1 MQEQMVGQNI
11 IITERLS
18 ALRQLGRNALRGKW
32 KSATV
37 AIMIV
42 IMCVYLPA
50 LILNEIIGYKAGNY
64 LLNWG
69 PFKLY
74 YESHPEAYTQYSND
88 LSSFSPLA
96 SLYILLIAGAFMLG
110 VSLFFLAS
118 FRGHDVASKDVF
130 LGFERF
136 GKALGLMLFQ
146 SLFVFLWSCLFLI
159 PGIIAAI
166 RYSQAFFIL
175 ADDPEKPIRQ
185 CMDESKAMMRGNK
198 AKYFLLNLSFIGW
211 ILLASIPAG
220 LISGIAQ
227 TMSDSPAVGIC
238 VSVIGYLL
246 LAPVYAY
253 MYSTVAGFYEIL
265 AGHLIK
271 ETVPMPITADQID
284 VEAPVEEIEEVIESE
299 EEAEKLSEEPE
310 KLVENTENPDEI
322 VDETKNGEDE

>member
-1 MQEQMVGQNI
+1 MHEQMVGQNI

-32 KSATV
+32 KSATI
-37 AIMIV
+37 AILIL
-42 IMCVYLPA
+42 IMCIYAPA
-50 LILNEIIGYKAGNY
+50 LILNEIIGFNAGNY

-69 PFKLY
+69 PFKIG
-74 YESHPEAYTQYSND
+74 YESNPEVYTQYSND
-88 LSSFSPLA
+88 LSNFSPLG
-96 SLYILLIAGAFMLG
+96 SLYVLLITGAFMLG

-118 FRGHDVASKDVF
+118 FRGHEVAPKDVF

-136 GKALGLMLFQ
+136 GKAMGLFLFQ
-146 SLFVFLWSCLFLI
+146 TLFITLWSCLFLI

-211 ILLASIPAG
+211 VLLASIPAG

-227 TMSDSPAVGIC
+227 TMSNSPAVGIC
-238 VSVIGYLL
+238 VSIIGYLL
-246 LAPVYAY
+246 MAPVYAY
-253 MYSTVAGFYEIL
+253 MLSTFAGFYEIL

-271 ETVPMPITADQID
+271 ETAPVPVTADQID
-284 VEAPVEEIEEVIESE
+284 IEAPVEEIEEVIESE
-299 EEAEKLSEEPE
+299 EEAEKLTEEAE
-310 KLVENTENPDEI
+310 KLVENTEKPS
-322 VDETKNGEDE
+322 ETIENIKNGEDE